1 MKKIKELIGF
11 DEIENFSTFVLERR
25 KKKSSRYYEIIEF
38 RKVEPLMTL
47 VENFATCWLKIRS
60 TTLCVYLSS

>member
-47 VENFATCWLKIRS
+47 VEKI
-60 TTLCVYLSS
+60 

>member
-47 VENFATCWLKIRS
+47 VEKICNMLIKNSFHNFV
-60 TTLCVYLSS
+60 CVSV